1 MRKLLYLVLML
12 TFTGLYAQE
21 VPAQETT
28 SFEVLDGHG
37 KPVSTSFVTLD
48 KARSISNE
56 IIEKVYISALQK
68 TKSSL
73 NSPLSFVPVEVK
85 MILAKDQ
92 LIIAF
97 KVYVKNH
104 YGDEQEVNVLTIYTD
119 KGVFVSYM
127 NY

>member
-37 KPVSTSFVTLD
+37 KPVSTSFVNLD

-97 KVYVKNH
+97 KVDVKNH